1 MGLVYFITPM
11 IAHWMPC
18 KIEANG
24 MKANSELQCLETLNN
39 ESGAL
44 SNHVLVSNFHGR
56 PLRGV
61 QLSFPDSYSPVVV
74 HHSGIVSDVGT
85 EPIKFGAKLDKIF
98 LWNLSTPPSF
108 SDPIPLSLTWLH
120 LASILHSSS

>member
-1 MGLVYFITPM
+1 M

-18 KIEANG
+18 KIEAKEMNVDADLMTVDSLG
-24 MKANSELQCLETLNN
+24 SQLTTLN
-39 ESGAL
+39 
-44 SNHVLVSNFHGR
+44 SNPVLTSNFRGR

-61 QLSFPDSYSPVVV
+61 QLDFPESYCPVIV
-74 HHSGIVSDVGT
+74 HHSGIVSD
-85 EPIKFGAKLDKIF
+85 EPEAIKFGQKLDKVI

-120 LASILHSSS
+120 LANVLHSQS

>member
-1 MGLVYFITPM
+1 M

-24 MKANSELQCLETLNN
+24 MKVNSELQCSETLND
-39 ESGAL
+39 EPGAL
-44 SNHVLVSNFHGR
+44 SNHVLLSNFRGR

-61 QLSFPDSYSPVVV
+61 QLSFPNNYSPVVV
-74 HHSGIVSDVGT
+74 HHSSVVSDVGT
-85 EPIKFGAKLDKIF
+85 EPIKFGAKLDKII
-98 LWNLSTPPSF
+98 LWNLSTPPRF